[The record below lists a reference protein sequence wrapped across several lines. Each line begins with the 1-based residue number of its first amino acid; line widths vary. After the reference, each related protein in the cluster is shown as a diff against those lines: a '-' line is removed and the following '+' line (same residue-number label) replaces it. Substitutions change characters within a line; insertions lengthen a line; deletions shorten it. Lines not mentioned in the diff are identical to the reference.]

1 MSILQTP
8 RIHFKGQISWD
19 PIVTNNYKRFY
30 DENTSQTVMT
40 PTETM
45 QQFRQSAIESVK
57 TGTGGGNWNPHG
69 THRVQFFNT
78 EVSSVDLGKGPVTTD
93 KLVGAPAK
101 LSAMLI
107 DLEPY
112 GACTSQLFFDGIS
125 FGIDGGCRIA
135 APCNQRFTARYINF
149 QRNAEGIIAGI
160 ASVNWQTSFSKQ
172 GLHIDVHKSDALAA
186 LHHAL
191 QDSDAQGIVVSFNAY
206 CTVYFDDADLATA
219 GAPATTAQFQQ
230 LRDKLIKGGFQPNPA
245 RSQVVGTIGVW
256 RKDEPMHEPGDRA
269 LLPVDNDKAFV
280 AAAHA
285 RQGKDIMTV
294 DLSNSVSE
302 TGMDLTKQDLGTLQ
316 LFLTGKT
323 DPIAS
328 INYDKYDR
336 KAYEKGAGI
345 VTFDISKANPV
356 DIEKGQLELHSSKY
370 GLLLQESVLRL
381 IPHTPNLYLDQG
393 PAGNVKFTLYSR
405 GKPLHQVSDITLF
418 QLSASGGQVT
428 GTQNLKT
435 DAQGVLNVTSS
446 ATKGT
451 VYAYLPVP
459 AKSAPAPTQGLD
471 TQTNTYAYVRVR
483 QADSNI
489 AAMAPTWDNVYKYV
503 LINWNAMAPCMD
515 NWLDLANPAQVH
527 QYASILHRL
536 TAPAA
541 FESYLFMPV
550 TRDMTA
556 GQRSLLYKFLDK
568 PLSALTA
575 AEQADLA
582 EKVPVIALKAVQVP
596 VTHETADAEETALPH
611 FTQLSRSLRNP
622 NNE

>member
-45 QQFRQSAIESVK
+45 QQFRQSAVESVK
-57 TGTGGGNWNPHG
+57 TGPGGGNWNPHG
-69 THRVQFFNT
+69 THRVQFFDT
-78 EVSSVDLGKGPVTTD
+78 FVSSVDLGKGPVTTD
-93 KLVGAPAK
+93 KLCGAPAK

-112 GACTSQLFFDGIS
+112 GSCTSQLFFDGIS
-125 FGIDGGCRIA
+125 FGIDGGCRIQ

-149 QRNAEGIIAGI
+149 SRNAKGIIAGV

-172 GLHIDVHKSDALAA
+172 GLHIDTHKSAALAA
-186 LHHAL
+186 LQLAL
-191 QDSDAQGIVVSFNAY
+191 QESDAQGIVVSFNAY
-206 CTVYFDDADLATA
+206 CTVYFDDPFLTSANPADQI
-219 GAPATTAQFQQ
+219 GQFQV
-230 LRDKLIKGGFQPNPA
+230 LRNKLISGGFQPNPA
-245 RSQVVGTIGVW
+245 RSQIVGTIGVW

-269 LLPVDNDKAFV
+269 LLPVDTQRAFV
-280 AAAHA
+280 ATAHA
-285 RQGKDIMTV
+285 RQGKGIMTV
-294 DLSNSVSE
+294 DLSNSISE
-302 TGMDLTKQDLGTLQ
+302 TSLDLKKQDLGTLQ
-316 LFLTGKT
+316 LFLTGKS

-336 KAYEKGAGI
+336 SAYEAGSGI
-345 VTFDISKANPV
+345 VNFDISKANPA
-356 DIEKGQLELHSSKY
+356 DIEKGQLELHSSKF
-370 GLLLQESVLRL
+370 GLLLQESVLRV
-381 IPHTPNLYLDQG
+381 IPQTPNQYLDQG
-393 PAGNVKFTLYSR
+393 PAGNVKFQLYAR
-405 GKPLHQVSDITLF
+405 GKPLHQASDVTLF
-418 QLSASGGQVT
+418 QMAFNGGQVT

-435 DAQGVLNVTSS
+435 DAHGVLNVS
-446 ATKGT
+446 ADASKGT
-451 VYAYLPVP
+451 VYAYVP
-459 AKSAPAPTQGLD
+459 IPGKNAPAPTQGLD
-471 TQTNTYAYVRVR
+471 TQANTYAYVRVR
-483 QADSNI
+483 QADTAI
-489 AAMAPTWDNVYKYV
+489 AAMAPTWDNVYKHV

-527 QYASILHRL
+527 QYANILRRL

-541 FESYLFMPV
+541 FETYLFMPV

-568 PLSALTA
+568 PLTALTA

-582 EKVPVIALKAVQVP
+582 EKAPSMALKAVQKP
-596 VTHETADAEETALPH
+596 EAADAEETVLPH